1 MVQGCTAKTEA
12 NTTKSRRVSPIY
24 KQKNKRVYEHKS
36 KFVNLPLFDLAM
48 GIDNTRI
55 PESSVCPG
63 PRYETKKTQRNT
75 FFQPRTKRKD
85 RLNHR

>member
-1 MVQGCTAKTEA
+1 
-12 NTTKSRRVSPIY
+12 
-24 KQKNKRVYEHKS
+24 
-36 KFVNLPLFDLAM
+36 M

-55 PESSVCPG
+55 PELSVCPA